1 MSVKRFERLLT
12 IREAQEN
19 ESSVVLAARLGDLNR
34 AEQQRDQ
41 LLEYQG
47 LYAHALL
54 PNDAR
59 ILKQMALMQQQLRQ
73 ALQQQELRIAAAQT
87 QVEQARALWLERHQ
101 ASLSLEKLIERRR
114 RVEVAADVR
123 KQQAEADMW
132 ATRKAFQRNP
142 DQDV

>member
-1 MSVKRFERLLT
+1 MSVKRFQRLLT

-19 ESSVVLAARLGDLNR
+19 ESAVALAARLADLDR
-34 AEQQRDQ
+34 VEQQRDQ

-47 LYAHALL
+47 LYGNALL

-87 QVEQARALWLERHQ
+87 QVEQARTAWLERHQ
-101 ASLSLEKLIERRR
+101 ASMSLEKLIERRR
-114 RVEVAADVR
+114 RVEAVADVR

-132 ATRKAFQRNP
+132 ATRKAFQR
-142 DQDV
+142 DRSDDV